1 MSRSFP
7 LALAALACAAAAASA
22 LPPPPAQTLQSAD
35 DVLADFGA
43 IPLKGIPP
51 AILAEARGV
60 IIIPRLI
67 KAGFLFGGRG
77 GHGVLLTR
85 GRDGAWSGPTFVT
98 LLGASFGFQAGIE
111 SADVVLVFRTR
122 ESVERLLAG
131 KGKLTLGADAAVAA
145 GPVGRQLE
153 AGTDA
158 RLDAEIF
165 SYARSRG
172 LFAGVALN
180 GAAVWYDKK
189 ANADY
194 AADRR
199 PGTGKLV
206 AALLARLSQMSTP
219 PAGVI
224 LAPPAAVVPPA
235 TKEPPAAVPPAL
247 PPPSVRPDRP

>member
-7 LALAALACAAAAASA
+7 LALAALAVTSAAALA
-22 LPPPPAQTLQSAD
+22 LPPAPAQTLRSAD
-35 DVLADFGA
+35 DVLADFAA

-60 IIIPRLI
+60 VIIPRLL
-67 KAGFLFGGRG
+67 KAGFLLGGRG
-77 GHGVLLTR
+77 GHGVVLTR

-98 LLGASFGFQAGIE
+98 LLGASFGFQAGVE
-111 SADVVLVFRTR
+111 SADVILVFRTR
-122 ESVERLLAG
+122 ESLDRLLAG
-131 KGKLTLGADAAVAA
+131 KGKVTLGADAAVAA
-145 GPVGRQLE
+145 GPVGRQIE

-180 GAAVWYDKK
+180 GAAVWCDKK
-189 ANADY
+189 ATAEY

-199 PGTGKLV
+199 PETGKLV
-206 AALLARLSQMSTP
+206 AALLARLAHMSTP
-219 PAGVI
+219 P
-224 LAPPAAVVPPA
+224 PPLVVPPA
-235 TKEPPAAVPPAL
+235 ATVEPPVAGRPTL